1 MTEPRLAV
9 RLLRLFIPA
18 DARAEILGDL
28 AERFARRKERHGE
41 RAARRWYRRQVV
53 SFFLLAVRERVRALS
68 RINLRSTSMI
78 RPLLQDIRYAIR
90 TLRRTPVFTVTA
102 ITTLAIGI
110 GATTAVF
117 SAVES
122 VVLSPL
128 PYANSDQLVRV
139 YSSYRDD
146 PDDREFNTAPD
157 FLDFREQINAFETLA
172 TVYTYRETGVDFQTP
187 AGPVRLRGLEISAKY
202 FEVLGTPLMMGR
214 EFTREE
220 EDGNSQ
226 LVILSYAT
234 WRDLMNEDPN
244 IVGQSINLVG
254 IPFTVVGVA
263 PAGFQ
268 DPIVGLTDL
277 WVPENL
283 APGGS
288 NTRGNYFLS
297 ILGRLK
303 RDATIEQ
310 ARAQLDVITAAL
322 AQNDSR
328 YPENQYAAV
337 DPLLDDVV
345 GSTRPI
351 LYLLLGG
358 ALLVLIIASVNVAN
372 LHLVRALA
380 RHRELALR
388 AALGSG
394 RGRLVMQLLVE
405 GMVIAVLGGVTGTVA
420 AMLGIRAL
428 LGISPDSLARANEIG
443 FDPVVLLFALGVT
456 GITGILFSLAPAL
469 RSSDLDVGDA
479 LRMSTR
485 GTTGG
490 VAGRRARAV
499 LATGQV
505 ALALVL
511 LSGAAILA
519 RNLWEQQR
527 ADLGFDE
534 RNIMSFEVNLPTV
547 RYDVDARIRFHDE
560 LQDRLRALPGIENVG
575 AVSKLPAS
583 GGFHFWWYEWPP
595 VDGEET
601 GDGIQVRVV
610 EGDYFE
616 ALKIGL
622 VAGRLLDERDVI
634 DAPLAALLNVSAATH
649 AFGDRDPLGRQIE
662 AGGREWTVVGVVD
675 DVAHE
680 ARGVFGRKIYFP
692 HGQYADNRNW
702 PLVQVVES
710 TRPLGVIVDLVR
722 TELARLDPQLALY
735 RPLSL
740 ESMLAG
746 ERERE
751 RFATVLMG
759 TFAVVALLLAS
770 TGLYGVLAYMVGQR
784 THEMGIR
791 MALGAPAGHVRGLIL
806 RQVGLVIGGGVLVGL
821 GLSLVAA
828 QLLESL
834 VFGINPRDPMTLGV
848 VTVIIVLTAIAAGVL
863 PARRAT
869 RVAPGQVLR

>member
-1 MTEPRLAV
+1 
-9 RLLRLFIPA
+9 
-18 DARAEILGDL
+18 
-28 AERFARRKERHGE
+28 
-41 RAARRWYRRQVV
+41 
-53 SFFLLAVRERVRALS
+53 
-68 RINLRSTSMI
+68 
-78 RPLLQDIRYAIR
+78 
-90 TLRRTPVFTVTA
+90 
-102 ITTLAIGI
+102 
-110 GATTAVF
+110 
-117 SAVES
+117 
-122 VVLSPL
+122 
-128 PYANSDQLVRV
+128 
-139 YSSYRDD
+139 
-146 PDDREFNTAPD
+146 
-157 FLDFREQINAFETLA
+157 
-172 TVYTYRETGVDFQTP
+172 
-187 AGPVRLRGLEISAKY
+187 
-202 FEVLGTPLMMGR
+202 
-214 EFTREE
+214 
-220 EDGNSQ
+220 
-226 LVILSYAT
+226 
-234 WRDLMNEDPN
+234 MNEDPN